1 MISIKSI
8 IFYFPHHQVG
18 GVSTL
23 FLRISEAI
31 SSNYTVYVVD
41 YSDGFMARNL
51 PEKVQLIR
59 IDKEDTYPSNSIFVF
74 QSFLPWRLPCIKKI
88 DDSSRLLFWNLHPNN
103 FDPSVF
109 NENSE
114 FLPWRLISKGINAL
128 AHRRKRKVREIVQD
142 LIGNRA
148 LVFMDRENVRQTE
161 EFIGCNLAISDYLPV
176 GSPKLVKRRG
186 YEVKNDCIKL
196 AWVGRLA
203 DFKYRSIEHLIL
215 RLNTMDDLNCRII
228 LSIIGDGEFRGLL
241 EAMIAKLDLVNLEV
255 IFLGELSSIDLH
267 EYLRGNIDITF
278 AMGTSSLE
286 AASIGI
292 PVFLVDYS
300 FTKILEKYKFKLIYD
315 NTDYCLGEK
324 ITFKSYESKC
334 TLSKAIKEV
343 LDNYDVESEKCYKY
357 WEENFSIESISKKL
371 VDQCNSTTATFGA
384 FNEKKYFTSD
394 SFGHLLRSIGWIVR
408 GRSSKKIVGFRND
421 C

>member
-1 MISIKSI
+1 MINAKSI

-23 FLRISEAI
+23 FLRISDAI
-31 SSNYTVYVVD
+31 SLIHTVYVAD

-51 PEKVQLIR
+51 PEKVKLIR
-59 IDKEDTYPSNSIFVF
+59 IDKEDPFPSNSIFVF
-74 QSFLPWRLPCIKKI
+74 QSFLPWRLPFIEKI
-88 DDSSRLLFWNLHPNN
+88 DDSSRLIFWNLHPNN

-114 FLPWRLISKGINAL
+114 FLPWRLISKGINSL
-128 AHRRKRKVREIVQD
+128 AFYRKKKVKEIVQD
-142 LIGNRA
+142 LIRNRA

-176 GSPKLVKRRG
+176 GSPRLAKRLG

-196 AWVGRLA
+196 AWVGRFA
-203 DFKYRSIEHLIL
+203 DFKYRSLEHLIL
-215 RLNTMDDLNCRII
+215 RLNTMGDLNCRVI

-241 EAMIAKLDLVNLEV
+241 EAMIANLNLVNLEV
-255 IFLGELSSIDLH
+255 IFLGELTSKQLH
-267 EYLRGNIDITF
+267 KYLRENIDITF

-292 PVFLVDYS
+292 PVILVDYS

-315 NTDYCLGEK
+315 KTDYCLGEK
-324 ITFKSYESKC
+324 ITFKSYEPRC
-334 TLSKAIKEV
+334 TLSRLIKGI
-343 LDNYDVESEKCYKY
+343 LDNYDDESEKCYEY
-357 WEENFSIESISKKL
+357 WEKNFSIEKISKKL
-371 VDQCNSTTATFGA
+371 LDQCNSTTATFGA

-394 SFGHLLRSIGWIVR
+394 VFGYLLRSIGWVAR
-408 GRSSKKIVGFRND
+408 GRNPKKIVGFRND